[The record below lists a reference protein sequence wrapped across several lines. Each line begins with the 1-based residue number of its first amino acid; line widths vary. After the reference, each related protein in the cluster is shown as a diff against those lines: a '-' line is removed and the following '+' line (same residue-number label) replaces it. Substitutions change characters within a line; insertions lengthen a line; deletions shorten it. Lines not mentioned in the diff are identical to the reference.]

1 MSEPYRPEP
10 YTTDA
15 ALVLPA
21 DPEHPISAGF
31 AGDDIAMSSG
41 VKCDFETP
49 TIDPEW
55 LATRGPSR
63 VEVL

>member
-1 MSEPYRPEP
+1 MFEPYRPEP

-21 DPEHPISAGF
+21 DPEHPISADA
-31 AGDDIAMSSG
+31 AGDDITMSSS

-49 TIDPEW
+49 TIDSEW